1 MTAVI
6 DKLMVDL
13 SRSMGLTSVV
23 ITHDM
28 VSAFRIGTRMIMLGT
43 GPMQG
48 KIVAEGTPEEIR
60 NNPDPML
67 QQFIRGEPDGPIPLK
82 LSKADYLN
90 RLLE

>member
-13 SRSMGLTSVV
+13 SRSMRLTSVV

-60 NNPDPML
+60 HNPDPML

-82 LSKADYLN
+82 LSKGDYLN
-90 RLLE
+90 RLLQ